1 MNKPMIHVTPMI
13 TESHETGL
21 HAETEKGHGM
31 TVLLAPAPPHTPT
44 APLALPSSKGF
55 VSMLTGAARDAKANK
70 GLALW
75 QFVRF
80 AIAAT
85 YFWVGGT
92 FLFGGDHVHVE
103 PTYHLIENLEGG
115 VRVHGLILFML
126 AFLLSSK
133 PAFKRQT
140 EMALLATL
148 FYSLVS
154 TFLICGGWV
163 LHKPDLSAPAWYF
176 LITVLCVGL
185 IVSFEQAKKKM
196 IKRPSSGGSRA

>member
-1 MNKPMIHVTPMI
+1 
-13 TESHETGL
+13 
-21 HAETEKGHGM
+21 M
-31 TVLLAPAPPHTPT
+31 TVLFAPVPPQTQTASLTLPT
-44 APLALPSSKGF
+44 SKGF

-75 QFVRF
+75 QFVRY

-92 FLFGGDHVHVE
+92 FLFGGDRIHVE
-103 PTYHLIENLEGG
+103 PTYHLIENIEGG
-115 VRVHGLILFML
+115 IRVHGLILFML
-126 AFLLSSK
+126 AFVLASK

-140 EMALLATL
+140 EMALLGTL

-185 IVSFEQAKKKM
+185 IVSFEQAKKKTA
-196 IKRPSSGGSRA
+196 ITRPPSGGSRA